1 MIKELES
8 NKMELTKEVDEKRL
22 EVDRLQQLNRNLREK
37 IDMQYREIK
46 TAINTKIEELY
57 KE

>member
-37 IDMQYREIK
+37 IDMQHREIK

>member
-8 NKMELTKEVDEKRL
+8 NKMELTKELDEKRL

>member
-8 NKMELTKEVDEKRL
+8 NKIELTKEVDEKRL